1 MSDNAPIC
9 PKCGS
14 GQTASRRQ
22 LFHAPMAGGSGA
34 GAFDWYGERSAGALP
49 PKSLFLMALALVAA
63 LTLPAAVLA
72 LAGILP
78 LPVLLTGGWVLLV
91 ASLGLDLLVTR
102 RRYRLW
108 RGEWLCGACQRIF
121 QPALP

>member
-9 PKCGS
+9 PRCGS

-22 LFHAPMAGGSGA
+22 LFHALMAEGSGA
-34 GAFDWYGERSAGALP
+34 GVFDWYGEHSAGALP
-49 PKSLFLMALALVAA
+49 PKSLFLIALALVAA
-63 LTLPAAVLA
+63 LMLPAAALA

-78 LPVLLTGGWVLLV
+78 LPVVLTGGWVLLA
-91 ASLGLDLLVTR
+91 ASLGLDLFVTR

-108 RGEWLCGACQRIF
+108 REQWLCGTCQRVF

>member
-1 MSDNAPIC
+1 MSVAAPHC
-9 PKCGS
+9 PCCGS
-14 GQTASRRQ
+14 VQTASRRQ
-22 LFHAPMAGGSGA
+22 LFHALMAGGSGV

-49 PKSLFLMALALVAA
+49 PKSLFLIALALVAA
-63 LTLPAAVLA
+63 LTLPVAALA

-108 RGEWLCGACQRIF
+108 RGQWLCGACKRVF
-121 QPALP
+121 QPTLP